1 MDLLQGLLT
10 ELARSSNPDSAIFFF
25 NFDTDL
31 GHTVRF
37 LITWKICDIK
47 RIKN

>member
-1 MDLLQGLLT
+1 MGLLQGLLT
-10 ELARSSNPDSAIFFF
+10 ELARSSSPDSAIFF
-25 NFDTDL
+25 NFDMDL